1 CLAERWI
8 PWEQATTMSSPLSLV
23 TAAHPSSPPAPPGR
37 AALPPVVLVEGE
49 RNPNGLSVV
58 RCLARRGIKVY
69 AVTPPE
75 SYVRYSRYCTWI
87 PNRVTGGE
95 SPDERARYLL
105 GPESDW
111 LRGAVL
117 LTCYDQGLVLL
128 AKYRDELK
136 QKYRLDLC
144 NPAAQL
150 AMLDKLATY

>member
-1 CLAERWI
+1 
-8 PWEQATTMSSPLSLV
+8 MSSPSTLA
-23 TAAHPSSPPAPPGR
+23 TAARPPAPPGR

-75 SYVRYSRYCTWI
+75 SYVRYSRCCTWI
-87 PNRVTGGE
+87 PDSVTGGE
-95 SPDERARYLL
+95 CPEKRARYLL

-117 LTCYDQGLVLL
+117 L
-128 AKYRDELK
+128 
-136 QKYRLDLC
+136 
-144 NPAAQL
+144 
-150 AMLDKLATY
+150 